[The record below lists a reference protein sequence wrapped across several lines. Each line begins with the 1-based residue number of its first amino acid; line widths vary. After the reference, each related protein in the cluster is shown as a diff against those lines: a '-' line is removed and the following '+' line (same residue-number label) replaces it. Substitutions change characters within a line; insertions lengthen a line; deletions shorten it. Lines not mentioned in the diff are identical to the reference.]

1 MSPAVAA
8 KASGTCPGT
17 ISTGGGDHIYLGY
30 AELRHDSRQWDIRLR
45 ETSRQHESCLLIRA
59 DHDSHWMGQDSRGYG
74 EGSIYRDEANG
85 TWVGA
90 ISLGWRP
97 DGKRIRR
104 KVTGLRS

>member
-1 MSPAVAA
+1 MATAA
-8 KASGTCPGT
+8 
-17 ISTGGGDHIYLGY
+17 
-30 AELRHDSRQWDIRLR
+30 R
-45 ETSRQHESCLLIRA
+45 
-59 DHDSHWMGQDSRGYG
+59 RGHG